1 MVTRSARNAKRQ
13 RQVADFRRKIY
24 DQLDLVLFP
33 HQAEWQLASEGLLLL
48 PDAPKR
54 GDNFT
59 EVRLEDGTITTQLV
73 VPRPHGAAHVL
84 CDFAGFKGG
93 KSYSAAAWPTGYSCL
108 DDANIVFVGIEQISC
123 KAEFGYLAE
132 FLLSEENG
140 LGLEF
145 DQYRNEPRDGKM
157 WLKLAASEHNASL
170 GVPGGAYY
178 EVRSYGHTTTNKK
191 SKTLK
196 GDKVDAY
203 IFCEAYQLP
212 GLFAYTSLS
221 QNLRENDGCAVFP
234 TTPDSA
240 WLTVLHDK
248 AHGIPARRISPDPYY
263 HCTCGIDAKCNPFT
277 FDAAARQRDDPTN
290 PRGGLMTNERFRV
303 HWGGQVGKPIG
314 QVFDY
319 DQTLHMFTPATD
331 QHLFKAESVAAYEL
345 SPHL

>member
-1 MVTRSARNAKRQ
+1 MVTRSARNAKRH
-13 RQVADFRRKIY
+13 RQVADFRRKTY

-33 HQAEWQLASEGLLLL
+33 HQAEWQLASEGRSLL
-48 PDAPKR
+48 PDAPAR
-54 GDNFT
+54 GDDFI
-59 EVRLEDGTITTQLV
+59 EVRLEDGTITTQRV
-73 VPRPHGAAHVL
+73 IPRPNGAAHVL

-93 KSYSAAAWPTGYSCL
+93 KSYSAGAWPTGFACL
-108 DDANIVFVGIEQISC
+108 SDANVVFVGIEQISC
-123 KAEFGYLAE
+123 KMEFGYLAN
-132 FLLSEENG
+132 FLLSEDEG

-157 WLKLAASEHNASL
+157 WLKLADSEHNASR

-196 GDKVDAY
+196 GDTVDAY

-221 QNLRENDGCAVFP
+221 QNLRENDGFAVFP

-240 WLTVLHDK
+240 YLNVLHDK
-248 AHGIPARRISPDPYY
+248 AHGIPTRRIAPDPYY
-263 HCTCGIDAKCNPFT
+263 HCTCGVDAKCNPFT
-277 FDAAARQRDDPTN
+277 FDPAARKRDDPTN
-290 PRGGLMTNERFRV
+290 PLGGLMTHERFRV

-331 QHLFKAESVAAYEL
+331 AHLFTPESVAAYQQ

>member
-1 MVTRSARNAKRQ
+1 MVTRSARNAKRH
-13 RQVADFRRKIY
+13 RQVADFRRKTY

-33 HQAEWQLASEGLLLL
+33 HQAEWQLASEGRSLP
-48 PDAPKR
+48 PDAPAR
-54 GDNFT
+54 GDDFI
-59 EVRLEDGTITTQLV
+59 EVRLEDGTITTQRV
-73 VPRPHGAAHVL
+73 IPRPNGAAHVL

-93 KSYSAAAWPTGYSCL
+93 KSYSAGAWPTGFACL
-108 DDANIVFVGIEQISC
+108 SDANVVFVGIEQISC
-123 KAEFGYLAE
+123 KMEFGYLAN
-132 FLLSEENG
+132 FLLSEDEG

-157 WLKLAASEHNASL
+157 WLKLADSEHNASR

-196 GDKVDAY
+196 GDTVDAY

-221 QNLRENDGCAVFP
+221 QNLRENDGFAVFP

-240 WLTVLHDK
+240 YLNVLHDK
-248 AHGIPARRISPDPYY
+248 AHGIPTRRIAPDPYY
-263 HCTCGIDAKCNPFT
+263 HCTCGVDAKCNPFT
-277 FDAAARQRDDPTN
+277 FDPAARKRDDPTN
-290 PRGGLMTNERFRV
+290 PLGGLMTHERFRV

-331 QHLFKAESVAAYEL
+331 AHLFTPESVAAYQQ